1 MSTFCILFERSHG
14 APYPSSQRDA
24 DIIVAYCSARMSA
37 VSDIDPKMTAV
48 RMVSPNEQAFT
59 EMQQHVKEHEVCIEL
74 LAGKIDSLSKHYT
87 NRPNMPSSAFIYGG
101 SPTSRGVYQENCTDA

>member
-14 APYPSSQRDA
+14 APYPSSQQDA
-24 DIIVAYCSARMSA
+24 DIIVTYCSARMSA

-101 SPTSRGVYQENCTDA
+101 SPTSQGVYQENCTDA